1 MLSIFGT
8 ARTSRVLGIDFSSTA
23 VKLLELSRD
32 DERYRVDSYA
42 IAPLP
47 PHALTDDPTTY
58 AETVGAFLEE
68 LLSRTKPSA
77 NRAVAAVSGADVII
91 KTVVMPAGLSEED
104 LEAQLTVEADQ
115 YIPYPLDEVALD
127 FEELGSAAGRDEQV
141 NVLLVAC
148 RQESIDS
155 RVDAIEVAGLV
166 PKIIDV
172 EVFALERAMALLQSQ
187 LPISENQTIAIVDIG
202 ASTTTLSVFASGES
216 VYTREQIFGGKQLT
230 DSVMSR
236 YELSADEAD
245 LAIRQGGLP
254 DDYERELLGPF
265 REAVVQQVS
274 RSLQFFFSSSEF
286 TQLDRIVLCGG
297 VAAIDGL
304 AALIETKMDT
314 PTLVANPFA
323 DMSLAS
329 RVNVQALERDAP
341 AMMIACGLAM
351 RSIQ

>member
-8 ARTSRVLGIDFSSTA
+8 ARTSRVLGIDFSSTT

-47 PHALTDDPTTY
+47 RDALTDDPTTY

-68 LLSRTKPSA
+68 LLNRTKPRA
-77 NRAVAAVSGADVII
+77 NQAVAAVSGADVII

-104 LEAQLTVEADQ
+104 LEAQLPVEADQ

-127 FEELGSAAGRDEQV
+127 FEELGPAAGRDEQV

-187 LPISENQTIAIVDIG
+187 LPISENQTIAMVDIG
-202 ASTTTLSVFASGES
+202 ASTTTLSVFAGEES

-230 DSVMSR
+230 DSVISR

-245 LAIRQGGLP
+245 LAIRKGVLP
-254 DDYERELLGPF
+254 DDCERELLGPF

-286 TQLDRIVLCGG
+286 TQLDQIVLCGG

-323 DMSLAS
+323 DMSLGS

>member
-8 ARTSRVLGIDFSSTA
+8 ARTSRVLGIDFSSTT

-47 PHALTDDPTTY
+47 SDALTDDPTTY
-58 AETVGAFLEE
+58 AETVGAFIQEV
-68 LLSRTKPSA
+68 LSRTKPRA

-127 FEELGSAAGRDEQV
+127 FEELGPATGRDEQV

-187 LPISENQTIAIVDIG
+187 LPISDNQTIAMVDIG

-236 YELSADEAD
+236 YELSADEAG

-329 RVNVQALERDAP
+329 RVNAQALERDAP

>member
-42 IAPLP
+42 VAPLP
-47 PHALTDDPTTY
+47 PDALTDDPTTY
-58 AETVGAFLEE
+58 AESVGAFLEE

-127 FEELGSAAGRDEQV
+127 FEELGPATGRDEQV

-187 LPISENQTIAIVDIG
+187 LPISENQTIAMVDIG

-323 DMSLAS
+323 DMSLTS

>member
-32 DERYRVDSYA
+32 DERYRVDSYVV
-42 IAPLP
+42 APLP
-47 PHALTDDPTTY
+47 PDALTDDPTTY
-58 AETVGAFLEE
+58 AESVGAFLEE

-127 FEELGSAAGRDEQV
+127 FEELGPATGRDEQV

-187 LPISENQTIAIVDIG
+187 LPISNNQTIAMVDIG

-329 RVNVQALERDAP
+329 RVNAQALERDAP

>member
-8 ARTSRVLGIDFSSTA
+8 ARTSRVLGIEFSSTT

-47 PHALTDDPTTY
+47 SGALTDDPTTY

-68 LLSRTKPSA
+68 LLSRTKLSA

-91 KTVVMPAGLSEED
+91 KTVVMPTGLPEED

-127 FEELGSAAGRDEQV
+127 FEELGPAAGRDEQV

-187 LPISENQTIAIVDIG
+187 LPISENQTIAMVDIG
-202 ASTTTLSVFASGES
+202 ASTTTLSVFAGGES

-230 DSVMSR
+230 DSVISR
-236 YELSADEAD
+236 YELSADEAG

-254 DDYERELLGPF
+254 DDYERELLNPF

-274 RSLQFFFSSSEF
+274 RSLQEIP
-286 TQLDRIVLCGG
+286 Q
-297 VAAIDGL
+297 
-304 AALIETKMDT
+304 
-314 PTLVANPFA
+314 
-323 DMSLAS
+323 AS
-329 RVNVQALERDAP
+329 NLPSIQALQ
-341 AMMIACGLAM
+341 LNLLK
-351 RSIQ
+351 SSVNHSSTL